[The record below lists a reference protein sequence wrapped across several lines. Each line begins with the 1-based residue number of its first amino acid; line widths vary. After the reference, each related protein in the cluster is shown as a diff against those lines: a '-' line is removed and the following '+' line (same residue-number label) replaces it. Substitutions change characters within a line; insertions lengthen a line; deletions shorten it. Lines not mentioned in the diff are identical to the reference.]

1 MRVFFERSL
10 SASSFA
16 RSSRKTRD
24 RSLPCSRI
32 VETPTL
38 TYMLSHQVRPSRKSL
53 QQIGAELESRERTG
67 GETTRAANSD
77 PCSHTGKE
85 THQRVKVVLDP
96 EREAWSDREVWGHVN
111 GGIKI
116 EKGLPAILAEVPS
129 ITSINQ

>member
-53 QQIGAELESRERTG
+53 QQIGTELESREGPRGKTA
-67 GETTRAANSD
+67 RAADSD
-77 PCSHTGKE
+77 PRSHAAEE
-85 THQRVKVVLDP
+85 TDQRVKVVLDA
-96 EREAWSDREVWGHVN
+96 EGEARTDGEVRVHVD
-111 GGIKI
+111 GGINI
-116 EKGLPAILAEVPS
+116 EKGFQAILAEVAPV
-129 ITSINQ
+129 TTV